1 MRIGIILGSTREERL
16 GTRVV
21 RYLAGQAAGITG
33 AEFIVLDLAEYD
45 LPFFAEPVAP
55 MDNRDRQ
62 VPPNVRRWLDD
73 VASTDG
79 YVFVV
84 PEYNF
89 EVPAPAKNALDL
101 LAHEA
106 EGKPVLIQSY
116 SDTAYGGII
125 AGHLFRL
132 PLSKLGMFPMPK
144 SLPMAHA
151 EKLFDESGTLVADTE
166 WARIIDRFVPWALAE
181 LVRYAAA
188 LAPLRH
194 QATNLREAL
203 GLADAGGTEEL
214 LEVADQGR

>member
-1 MRIGIILGSTREERL
+1 MNIAIILGSTRGERL

-21 RYLAGQAAGITG
+21 RYIAGKAAGVAG
-33 AEFIVLDLAEYD
+33 AEFSVLDLADYE

-55 MDNRDRQ
+55 IDNRDRR

-73 VASTDG
+73 VASADG

-106 EGKPVLIQSY
+106 EGKPALIQSY
-116 SDTAYGGII
+116 SDTSYGGII

-132 PLSKLGMFPMPK
+132 PLSKMGMFPMPK
-144 SLPMAHA
+144 SLPMPHA
-151 EKLFDESGTLVADTE
+151 ERLFDEHGTLVEDTD
-166 WARIIDRFVPWALAE
+166 WGRILDRFIPWALAE

-188 LAPLRH
+188 LAPLRQ
-194 QATNLREAL
+194 QAKSLREVL
-203 GLADAGGTEEL
+203 GA
-214 LEVADQGR
+214 

>member
-1 MRIGIILGSTREERL
+1 MKIGIILGSTRAERL

-21 RYLAGQAAGITG
+21 RYIAGKASDVAG
-33 AEFIVLDLAEYD
+33 AEFAILDLADYD
-45 LPFFAEPVAP
+45 LPFFCEPVAP
-55 MDNRDRQ
+55 IDNPDRQ

-73 VASTDG
+73 MAAADG

-89 EVPAPAKNALDL
+89 EVPAPAKNALDM

-106 EGKPVLIQSY
+106 ESKPVMIQSY
-116 SDTAYGGII
+116 SDTSYGGII

-144 SLPMAHA
+144 SLPLPHA
-151 EKLFDESGTLVADTE
+151 EQLFDESGILVADTE
-166 WARIIDRFVPWALAE
+166 WARIIDRYMPWSLGELA
-181 LVRYAAA
+181 RYASA

-194 QATNLREAL
+194 EAKTLREAL
-203 GLADAGGTEEL
+203 SA
-214 LEVADQGR
+214 

>member
-1 MRIGIILGSTREERL
+1 MKIGIILGSTRGERL

-21 RYLAGQAAGITG
+21 RYVVDKAAGVPG
-33 AEFIVLDLAEYD
+33 AEFSVLDLADYE
-45 LPFFAEPVAP
+45 LPFFAEPVP
-55 MDNRDRQ
+55 PLDNYDRQ
-62 VPPNVRRWLDD
+62 VPANVRRWLDD
-73 VASTDG
+73 VASADG

-89 EVPAPAKNALDL
+89 EVPAPAKNALDM

-116 SDTAYGGII
+116 SDTSYGGII

-144 SLPMAHA
+144 SLPMPHA
-151 EKLFDESGTLVADTE
+151 EQLFDESGTLVADSE

-181 LVRYAAA
+181 LVRYASA
-188 LAPLRH
+188 LAPLRQ
-194 QATNLREAL
+194 QAKNLREVL
-203 GLADAGGTEEL
+203 D
-214 LEVADQGR
+214 V

>member
-1 MRIGIILGSTREERL
+1 MRIAIILGSTRGERL

-21 RYLAGQAAGITG
+21 RYVARKAADVAG
-33 AEFIVLDLAEYD
+33 AEFIVLDLADYN
-45 LPFFAEPVAP
+45 LPFFAESVAP
-55 MDNRDRQ
+55 IDNRDRQ

-73 VASTDG
+73 VASVDG

-106 EGKPVLIQSY
+106 ESKPALIQSY
-116 SDTAYGGII
+116 SDTSYGGII

-132 PLSKLGMFPMPK
+132 PLSKMGMFPLPK
-144 SLPMAHA
+144 SLPMPHA
-151 EKLFDESGTLVADTE
+151 ERLFDEKGTLVEDTE
-166 WARIIDRFVPWALAE
+166 WARILDRFIPWALAE
-181 LVRYAAA
+181 LVRYASA

-194 QATNLREAL
+194 QAKSLREVL
-203 GLADAGGTEEL
+203 GA
-214 LEVADQGR
+214 

>member
-1 MRIGIILGSTREERL
+1 MKIGIILGSTRRERL

-21 RYLAGQAAGITG
+21 RYIAGKAAGVAG
-33 AEFIVLDLAEYD
+33 AEFIVLDLADYD

-55 MDNRDRQ
+55 IDNRDRR

-73 VASTDG
+73 VASVDG

-106 EGKPVLIQSY
+106 EGKPALIQSY
-116 SDTAYGGII
+116 SDTSYGGII

-132 PLSKLGMFPMPK
+132 PLSKMGMFPMPK
-144 SLPMAHA
+144 SLPMPHA
-151 EKLFDESGTLVADTE
+151 ERLFDEHGTLVEDTD
-166 WARIIDRFVPWALAE
+166 WARILDRFIPWALAE
-181 LVRYAAA
+181 LVRYASA

-194 QATNLREAL
+194 QAKSLREAL
-203 GLADAGGTEEL
+203 GA
-214 LEVADQGR
+214 